1 MSDERPVDEPSADD
15 VEALV
20 RAIAAKEAGAA
31 VPDAVAPPGPDH
43 PTSDG
48 IDPAPPRPV
57 IVVSEPRS
65 ARRPAGEPIQ
75 AGETPAP
82 DRRNRARPLS
92 SRAVARPRTSP
103 PPVTGLV
110 GRVEWDRLVAD
121 ESERQRRY
129 GRPSAIVLIEV
140 EGLDRATAQAGPS
153 VVGRVISPCGATLVA
168 AARASDRVT
177 RLGDGRFGVLLREA
191 DADGASRYAK
201 RAVAACD
208 PWLAALPWPLRL
220 SVGWA
225 SPDGGDDLLAA
236 FRQAERR
243 LEASATG
250 G

>member
-1 MSDERPVDEPSADD
+1 VPPS
-15 VEALV
+15 
-20 RAIAAKEAGAA
+20 
-31 VPDAVAPPGPDH
+31 VA
-43 PTSDG
+43 
-48 IDPAPPRPV
+48 
-57 IVVSEPRS
+57 
-65 ARRPAGEPIQ
+65 
-75 AGETPAP
+75 
-82 DRRNRARPLS
+82 
-92 SRAVARPRTSP
+92 
-103 PPVTGLV
+103 GLV

-129 GRPSAIVLIEV
+129 GRPSAIVLVEV
-140 EGLDRATAQAGPS
+140 AGLDRATAQAGPG

-208 PWLAALPWPLRL
+208 PWLAALPWQLRL

-243 LEASATG
+243 LEASKSG
-250 G
+250 